1 MLNLYVYG
9 RLNMIEKNGTDGAG
23 GRAVQPSGGRALR
36 AEFNFCERGW

>member
-1 MLNLYVYG
+1 
-9 RLNMIEKNGTDGAG
+9 MIEKNGAYDAD